1 MPRASDPPTAPSA
14 PELDAPT
21 VASYTAHIRSKS
33 NTLGSQKNGI
43 GVAAVAFGGAEKPTV
58 LQMILEALGLRN
70 QAQNREPT
78 SKDIGTLIM
87 LGVMFLLFV
96 ISVTGFFVMWFT
108 EYYNNTML
116 KVRLD
121 AAHYTVINICVRQN
135 IILAENSETANSWL
149 NPDPKFDTL
158 LKAHIFHYPN
168 IEEYLDGR
176 ADKIQVQD
184 LGPLTYQEHT
194 IKDEVS
200 FNKNFTVSFRDRK
213 SYKFLP
219 EKSTMGEH
227 EVVLVPNVPL
237 ITAAGHVKRMPT
249 LMRLASSAYI
259 RQFKE
264 PLFKNLTAHEFLWGY
279 QDKII
284 TLKSLGHGK
293 RHFGL
298 LMNRN
303 GTSVDSVQLNT
314 GEDDITKF
322 SIITQFNGMPQ
333 LDYWDGDECNRI
345 DGSEPS
351 MFSPNLL
358 RDRETVD
365 VFLQVLCRKVPLHFE
380 KETTIYDDID
390 VLRYKT
396 PMDVFAH
403 PSKNPANQCYCQ
415 NTDLCM
421 PSGVINATKC
431 YGDAPIFPSFPHFF
445 TGDPEL
451 YSIFEGI
458 NPDAEQHQTFADI
471 HPRFGFPIGGASR
484 IQINI
489 MLDKTPL
496 LRNQGARLKN
506 ATILPLIWI
515 EITAGDFTEDVLHTL
530 YVTTFGLDAIQL
542 ALKYGT
548 LLISVT
554 SFSLIVA
561 GVYYLNSRREEQQL
575 QKSKSSA
582 ELEALNGGDIVLVQH
597 MNMPVT
603 VHVHPGSSS
612 VIRVIE

>member
-1 MPRASDPPTAPSA
+1 MPYASDPEVALEPSV
-14 PELDAPT
+14 P
-21 VASYTAHIRSKS
+21 VVSTAHVAQPRSKS
-33 NTLGSQKNGI
+33 NTLSSQRNGL
-43 GVAAVAFGGAEKPTV
+43 GTGTYSSAYGPGAEKPTV
-58 LQMILEALGLRN
+58 MQMILEALGLRN

-116 KVRLD
+116 ENL
-121 AAHYTVINICVRQN
+121 
-135 IILAENSETANSWL
+135 ILAENSETAKSWL
-149 NPDPKFDTL
+149 DPEPKYDTL
-158 LKAHIFHYPN
+158 LKAHIFDYPN
-168 IEEYLDGR
+168 IEDYLAGR
-176 ADKIQVQD
+176 ADKVQVRD
-184 LGPLTYQEHT
+184 MGPLTYQEHT
-194 IKDEVS
+194 VKDEVS
-200 FNKNFTVSFRDRK
+200 FNKNFTVTFRDRK

-219 EKSTMGEH
+219 EKSTIGEH
-227 EVVLVPNVPL
+227 DVFMVPNVPL
-237 ITAAGHVKRMPT
+237 ITAAGHVKRMAT
-249 LMRLASSAYI
+249 VQRLFSGALINQY
-259 RQFKE
+259 KE

-279 QDKII
+279 EDKII
-284 TLKSLGHGK
+284 KLKSLGMGK
-293 RHFGL
+293 RRFGL
-298 LMNRN
+298 LQNRN

-333 LDYWDGDECNRI
+333 LDYWEGEECNRI

-358 RDRETVD
+358 KDRDTVN
-365 VFLQVLCRKVPLHFE
+365 VFLQVLCRKVPLKFE
-380 KETTIYDDID
+380 KEVTIYNDID
-390 VLRYKT
+390 VLRYRT
-396 PMDVFAH
+396 PMDVFGH
-403 PSKNPANQCYCQ
+403 PSVNPANQCYCQ
-415 NTDLCM
+415 NAEFCL

-451 YSIFEGI
+451 YSLFEGI
-458 NPDAEQHQTFADI
+458 NPDPELHQTYADI
-471 HPRFGFPIGGASR
+471 HPRFGFPISGASR

-515 EITAGDFTEDVLHTL
+515 EITANDFSEDVLHTL
-530 YVTTFGLDAIQL
+530 YISTFGLDALQL
-542 ALKYGT
+542 SLKYGT

-554 SFSLIVA
+554 TFSLIVA
-561 GVYYLNSRREEQQL
+561 GVYYLNSRREELHL
-575 QKSKSSA
+575 QESKSSA
-582 ELEALNGGDIVLVQH
+582 ELEALNGGGIVLVQH
-597 MNMPVT
+597 MNMMPAPVQI
-603 VHVHPGSSS
+603 SS
-612 VIRVIE
+612 VQLGRKQDRPADAI